1 MASHH
6 QTRSTAEPDKL
17 DPLVADR
24 EAAKVL
30 GSTKNSFKQSR
41 YTGKLFGKPAP
52 EFIKMGRSVRYKL
65 STLIKFRD
73 QFPCYQNTSEI
84 EDIPEGGSE

>member
-30 GSTKNSFKQSR
+30 GSTQNSFKQSR
-41 YTGKLFGKPAP
+41 HTGKLFGKPAP

-73 QFPCYQNTSEI
+73 QFPRYQNTSEI
-84 EDIPEGGSE
+84 RDVPEGGSE

>member
-30 GSTKNSFKQSR
+30 GST
-41 YTGKLFGKPAP
+41 P
-52 EFIKMGRSVRYKL
+52 
-65 STLIKFRD
+65 KF
-73 QFPCYQNTSEI
+73 F
-84 EDIPEGGSE
+84 